1 MAFTIYDAS
10 VPVFTRMLTS
20 LGKVL
25 DKGAAFAEARKIDPA
40 ALLATR
46 LYPDMF
52 PLLRQVQTAT
62 DHAKGA
68 AARLS
73 RTEIPKFPDNE
84 TSFAELAGR
93 LDKTIAFIGS
103 IDPKA
108 FDGATDRDVT
118 LVLGGKERLVNGQA
132 YLLQTAWPNF
142 FFHVTTAYAILR
154 HVGVEIGKRDYLGT

>member
-1 MAFTIYDAS
+1 MAFNLYEAS
-10 VPVFTRMLTS
+10 APLFARMLTN

-25 DKGAAFAEARKIDPA
+25 EKGAAFAEARKIDPA
-40 ALLATR
+40 VLLATR

-52 PLLRQVQTAT
+52 PLARQVQTAT

-73 RTEIPKFPDNE
+73 RTEIPKFPDDE
-84 TSFAELAGR
+84 KSFAELGAR
-93 LDKTIAFIGS
+93 LDKTIAFIGG

-108 FDGATDRDVT
+108 FEGAADRDVT
-118 LVLGGKERLVNGQA
+118 LVLGGKERVINGQA
-132 YLLQTAWPNF
+132 YLLQTAYPNF